1 MQQKQFDR
9 RWVHIEW
16 NRQYWISMSTNR
28 VQCKAPSFRSFLVWK
43 YKHSHR
49 SNSSVHITQRTTL
62 SIIHRHG
69 TWNWRGFRGVSRTGR
84 DGGALR
90 RIREYFSTKRKDL
103 LWKVFTEKVWLQSNP
118 RASPP
123 PPVSGYGIHHSSEIC
138 NQTNLAMVWRFVNTK
153 RFNDKNPK
161 VLYLGSSSPT
171 QDTQQADLFVE
182 LFSNN
187 FSHSSI
193 HQIFDQTSIKP
204 ERCQDLLLIEYYV
217 FNELLKINTDKGTG
231 PDGIHPLMLKHC
243 AALM

>member
-1 MQQKQFDR
+1 MFNAKHRAFAHFSCENTNTHIGQTHQFTSLNEQLYRSYIDT
-9 RWVHIEW
+9 VPEIGGDLEE
-16 NRQYWISMSTNR
+16 
-28 VQCKAPSFRSFLVWK
+28 FRE
-43 YKHSHR
+43 
-49 SNSSVHITQRTTL
+49 QG
-62 SIIHRHG
+62 G
-69 TWNWRGFRGVSRTGR
+69 TGELFGVSESIFRQKGRTSSGK
-84 DGGALR
+84 
-90 RIREYFSTKRKDL
+90 FSPRKCGYKATPGPL
-103 LWKVFTEKVWLQSNP
+103 
-118 RASPP
+118 PP